1 MRAAGLALDVSDV
14 QGGAG
19 AVVHQR
25 NELRV
30 EFVDAAA
37 QRGELG
43 VEVVGHVGIVA
54 ARLGLQQIA
63 ARRRYC
69 AMRMA
74 QQPIQPAT
82 RPADFDGWGVV
93 GELQA
98 AGDSLAQAGRDAGE
112 AVSASA
118 GVAPQ
123 WPGRAEMLDACRGMD
138 GLLAAVLLVAG
149 AGYLAA
155 GYMLFKL
162 LVVLNVAALGAWGG
176 WYVADGFGHPL
187 AGLAVGGILAGA
199 MAWPAMR
206 YTVALCAG
214 LVGFAVGVAVWRSL
228 GLLDAYAPAGGMI
241 GAVFLSMLSFAL
253 FKLSIITFTSVQG
266 AAMVAAGALGLLMK
280 YDAVAEP
287 VRRFSD
293 GQPVAL
299 PVALLVVAVVGLL
312 FQQHYYRDEGK

>member
-1 MRAAGLALDVSDV
+1 MP
-14 QGGAG
+14 
-19 AVVHQR
+19 
-25 NELRV
+25 
-30 EFVDAAA
+30 
-37 QRGELG
+37 
-43 VEVVGHVGIVA
+43 
-54 ARLGLQQIA
+54 
-63 ARRRYC
+63 
-69 AMRMA
+69 MA
-74 QQPIQPAT
+74 QQPDQPAT
-82 RPADFDGWGVV
+82 QPAPPADFDGWGVV
-93 GELQA
+93 DQLKTAGE
-98 AGDSLAQAGRDAGE
+98 GLAQAGRDAGE
-112 AVSASA
+112 AVTSSA
-118 GVAPQ
+118 GVTPH
-123 WPGRAEMLDACRGMD
+123 WPDRAEMLDGCRGMD

-228 GLLDAYAPAGGMI
+228 GLLDAYAPAGGLI

-266 AAMVAAGALGLLMK
+266 AAMLAAGALGLLMK

-287 VRRFSD
+287 VERFAD
-293 GQPVAL
+293 AQPVAL

-312 FQQHYYRDEGK
+312 FQQHYHRNEGK